1 MLLHNQTLLAVVAAA
16 LAGVASLAGAAG
28 CATGTVPVE
37 TFPLAEIGAAEMLGP
52 GDVVE
57 VRVYN
62 EPELSGTHQI
72 SDNGTIRLPLIGA
85 IQAAGATPD
94 QLTVRITQAYNE
106 RYLKDADVS
115 LFVKE
120 HTSRKVYVLGQVAKP
135 GPYPF
140 DGKMTIIDA
149 VALAGGTT
157 KLADANSTLITRD
170 RDGKQVRVVVKVGS
184 IGEGREPDI
193 ALEPGDI
200 IFVPETPF

>member
-1 MLLHNQTLLAVVAAA
+1 MKSLSSLTSLTLLLAVAAA
-16 LAGVASLAGAAG
+16 GATCG
-28 CATGTVPVE
+28 ATEATHLPQPE
-37 TFPLAEIGAAEMLGP
+37 SKQLDMLGP
-52 GDVVE
+52 GDVIE
-57 VRVYN
+57 VRLYN

-72 SDNGTIRLPLIGA
+72 SDNGTVRLPLIGA
-85 IQAAGATPD
+85 MAAAGRTPD
-94 QLTVRITQAYNE
+94 ELAFQIGAAYNE

-140 DGKMTIIDA
+140 GGRMTIIDA

-157 KLADANSTLITRD
+157 KLADANGTLVTRD
-170 RDGKQVRVVVKVGS
+170 NGGKQLRVVVRVGS
-184 IGEGREPDI
+184 IGQGTEPDVE
-193 ALEPGDI
+193 LQPGDI

>member
-1 MLLHNQTLLAVVAAA
+1 MSSRNALLPAAFCAAVA
-16 LAGVASLAGAAG
+16 LAMSAG
-28 CATGTVPVE
+28 CMTGTVQVKDLPPAE
-37 TFPLAEIGAAEMLGP
+37 TNKSEMLGP
-52 GDVVE
+52 GDVIE
-57 VRVYN
+57 VRVFN
-62 EPELSGTHQI
+62 EPDLSGTHQI
-72 SDNGTIRLPLIGA
+72 SDNGTIRLPLIGLV
-85 IQAAGATPD
+85 QADGVTPD

-157 KLADANSTLITRD
+157 KLADANSTLISRD
-170 RDGKQVRVVVKVGS
+170 RAGKQVRVVVKVAS

-193 ALEPGDI
+193 DLEPGDI